1 MPRKPGEALRAKRPA
16 VRLRVMGADETVF
29 GVKGKEVAVGFVV
42 DARSGKTLG
51 FEVLV
56 EETEEHFGSGLSRMS
71 KNLA

>member
-1 MPRKPGEALRAKRPA
+1 
-16 VRLRVMGADETVF
+16 MGADETVF

-56 EETEEHFGSGLSRMS
+56 EGDGGAFRQWIEPYVEELGVGVLISDDNDSYS
-71 KNLA
+71 